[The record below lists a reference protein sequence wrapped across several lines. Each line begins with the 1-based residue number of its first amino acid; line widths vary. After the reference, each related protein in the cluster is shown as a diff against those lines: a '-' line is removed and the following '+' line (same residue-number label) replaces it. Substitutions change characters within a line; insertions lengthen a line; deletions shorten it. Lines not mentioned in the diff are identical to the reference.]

1 MSTPVKQLGAALK
14 GFYTQALDFDTP
26 MNRRD
31 YWTVAGF
38 YAATTVVVWYFW
50 TTAVIFIATTN
61 GSIFRT
67 RQESIMTA
75 LPWLVGFTVWL
86 IIQTLPFLAATSRRL
101 IDAGY
106 HWGLSLLTFIPGV
119 NLFVLA
125 ACVRPTV
132 VAVDATTKKMGEDS

>member
-132 VAVDATTKKMGEDS
+132 VAVDATTKKMGECS

>member
-132 VAVDATTKKMGEDS
+132 VAVDATTKKMGEGS

>member
-1 MSTPVKQLGAALK
+1 
-14 GFYTQALDFDTP
+14 
-26 MNRRD
+26 
-31 YWTVAGF
+31 
-38 YAATTVVVWYFW
+38 
-50 TTAVIFIATTN
+50 
-61 GSIFRT
+61 
-67 RQESIMTA
+67 MTA

-132 VAVDATTKKMGEDS
+132 VAVDATTKKMGEGS